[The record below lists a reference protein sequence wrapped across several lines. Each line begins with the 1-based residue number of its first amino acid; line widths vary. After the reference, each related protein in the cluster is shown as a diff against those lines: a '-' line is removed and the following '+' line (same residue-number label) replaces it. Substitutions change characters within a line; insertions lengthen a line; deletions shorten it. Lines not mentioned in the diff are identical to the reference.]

1 MKVSYNWLK
10 KYVELTDTPEALAN
24 KITLTGLEVD
34 NVRHPA
40 AGLKKIVVGWV
51 KSVREH
57 PNSDHLNICQVDVGE
72 EAPIQIVCGAPN
84 IAAGQKVIVALSGAR
99 IADNVKIKKGKL
111 RGAVSNGMICA
122 LQEIG
127 FSDAVTPQAYADGIY
142 VLPAD
147 AKVGAPVYSYLGM
160 DDAILDIEITPN
172 RADALSMRGVAYE
185 VAAEYGESVHFPEI
199 SLQEAA
205 KKVTDV
211 LSAKVTDEQD
221 APSYNLRV
229 LENVTVK
236 PSPLW
241 LQRRL
246 WNAGIR
252 PINNVVDVTNLL
264 MLDYGQPLH
273 AFDYQKIG
281 GHTIEVRRAE
291 KDETLT
297 TLDGKVRQLTPE
309 DIVISNGE
317 KALNLAGVMGGL
329 DSEITAKTT
338 TVVLEAAIFDAAHIR
353 KTAQRYNLRSEA
365 SSRFEKGVNRATVIT
380 ALDHAASL
388 IAELGQGSVL
398 KGRVAPTS
406 VTPTPVKVQLTT
418 EKTNQ
423 VLGTNLT
430 SAEIKQTFQQLGFAT
445 TEKAGTFAVSVPPRR
460 WDIHIAADLIEEV
473 ARIYG
478 YEHLP
483 ATLPASATPGVLTA
497 KQQLQRRLAAT
508 LEANG
513 LDQALSYALT
523 TPERASAFQLGDSYP
538 TKVSWPLSV
547 DHTTLRMNLI
557 SGLLDD
563 LAYNTARKQTNV
575 ALYEQGKVFL
585 KADAQ
590 TARPKEVAYLAG
602 AMTGDWQA
610 AAWNQEAIP
619 VDFYRIK
626 GIVAAVLADF
636 NLAEAPEYLAT
647 TRHQEMHPGR
657 IADILIDNQIIGF
670 VGQIH
675 PRVAKQAHIAATYVF
690 QLDLDHLAT
699 LAKKKVQYQ
708 PVSRYPAVTRDVALV
723 VDQSVTNAA
732 LKATINAHGGA
743 YLTSVALFDVYAG
756 RHIENGRKSMAYT
769 LTYQNPQATLTDD
782 QVNQAFA
789 KVIAALQDEH
799 GAKIR

>member
-10 KYVELTDTPEALAN
+10 KYVDLTDTPEALAN

-51 KSVREH
+51 KSVRKH

-127 FSDAVTPQAYADGIY
+127 YSDAVTPQAYADGIY
-142 VLPAD
+142 VLPDD
-147 AKVGAPVYSYLGM
+147 AEVGAPVYPYLGM

-172 RADALSMRGVAYE
+172 RADALSMWGVAYE
-185 VAAEYGESVHFPEI
+185 VAAEYDQTVHFPEVD
-199 SLQEAA
+199 LQESDQPVA
-205 KKVTDV
+205 DV
-211 LSAKVTDEQD
+211 LQAKVADVQD

-241 LQRRL
+241 IQRRL

-291 KDETLT
+291 KDEALT
-297 TLDGKVRQLTPE
+297 TLDGQERQLTSE
-309 DIVISNGE
+309 DIVITNGAQ
-317 KALNLAGVMGGL
+317 ALNLAGVMGGL
-329 DSEITAKTT
+329 DTEITTKTT
-338 TVVLEAAIFDAAHIR
+338 TVILEAAVFDAAHIR

-365 SSRFEKGVNRATVIT
+365 SSRFEKGVNQATVLT

-388 IAELGQGSVL
+388 IATLGKGTVL
-398 KGRVAPTS
+398 QGRVSPTS
-406 VTPTPVKVQLTT
+406 VQPEPVTVQLTT
-418 EKTNQ
+418 AKTNQ
-423 VLGTNLT
+423 VLGTDLS
-430 SAEIKQTFQQLGFAT
+430 SAEIKQTFNQLGFGV
-445 TEKAGTFAVSVPPRR
+445 TEKAGTFTVSVPPRR
-460 WDIHIAADLIEEV
+460 WDIKIPADLIEEV

-508 LEANG
+508 LEGNG

-523 TPERASAFQLGDSYP
+523 TTAKASAFQLGTSQP
-538 TKVSWPLSV
+538 TKVTWPLSV

-563 LAYNTARKQTNV
+563 LAYNTARKQTDV

-585 KADAQ
+585 KTDAK
-590 TARPKEVAYLAG
+590 TARPTEVAYLAG
-602 AMTGDWQA
+602 AITGNWQA
-610 AAWNQEAIP
+610 AAWNQKAVP

-626 GIVAAVLADF
+626 GIVAAVLTDF
-636 NLAEAPEYLAT
+636 NLADTPEYLAT
-647 TRHQEMHPGR
+647 TRHQDMHPGR
-657 IADILIDNQIIGF
+657 TADILVANDIVGF

-675 PRVAKQAHIAATYVF
+675 PRVAKKAHIAPTYVF
-690 QLDLDHLAT
+690 QLDLDHLAE

-708 PVSRYPAVTRDVALV
+708 PVPRYPAVTRDVALV

-732 LKATINAHGGA
+732 LKATIMTHGGA
-743 YLTSVALFDVYAG
+743 YLTDVALFDVYAG
-756 RHIENGRKSMAYT
+756 RHIEAGRKSMAYT
-769 LTYQNPQATLTDD
+769 LTYQNPAATLTDD
-782 QVNQAFA
+782 QVNEAFA
-789 KVIAALQDEH
+789 KVVAALKDEH